1 MVLNSALI
9 SYTYA
14 GGVVPNTGSMAAPG
28 GLLNL
33 SVPLSSASEDADGSC
48 LLLLSRLSVVLCAG
62 IYSRAW
68 QGVVV
73 FLLSSF
79 LHFLFTLPLLPSLLP
94 LSFSLIV

>member
-1 MVLNSALI
+1 MVLNSTLI

-14 GGVVPNTGSMAAPG
+14 GGVVPNMGSMAALG
-28 GLLNL
+28 RLLNL

-73 FLLSSF
+73 FLLSF